1 MYSLC
6 RLRPAGPD
14 RSPFVIDFNV
24 HICTG
29 QTDRRTGMAGR
40 LERETDRRI
49 RALPSSRKARDAF
62 LRVLRV
68 AAAGRPDVESRHGH
82 RGRVSQTWLQLIKL
96 HQSKIEK
103 ND

>member
-24 HICTG
+24 HIRTG
-29 QTDRRTGMAGR
+29 QTDRQTGELGWLVATRGR
-40 LERETDRRI
+40 QTDGS
-49 RALPSSRKARDAF
+49 ALSPPPAEHAMLF

-68 AAAGRPDVESRHGH
+68 AAAARPDAESRHGH
-82 RGRVSQTWLQLIKL
+82 RER
-96 HQSKIEK
+96 
-103 ND
+103 